1 MKGEQI
7 QIRVLPLFNPVF
19 IKNRINPFDIIE
31 EGFTG
36 DWRQGQEIKKVAI
49 TKRFYQVSS
58 NSSEAWFSN
67 YSKSKDLKSWLKQ
80 GLRKLNQPFIRIQIE
95 SDNPEKIL
103 RPFNQSMP
111 TGIDIA
117 YEGYKRFKN
126 VTIRTEVSFQLNIEI

>member
-7 QIRVLPLFNPVF
+7 QIRVLPVS
-19 IKNRINPFDIIE
+19 IKPINRFDIID

-67 YSKSKDLKSWLKQ
+67 YSKSKDLKSWLKP

-95 SDNPEKIL
+95 SDNPEKFL

-111 TGIDIA
+111 TEIAIA

-126 VTIRTEVSFQLNIEI
+126 VTIQTEVSFQLNIEI